1 MKKLSAIIIVFLAL
15 GCYKLSAQER
25 YAVLPFQNME
35 GKINLNVWSYKLQD
49 SLQKAIYA
57 LDPEGKYIDVA
68 PADSVEDLLAEL
80 NLDPTNPQYP
90 SDMWKAVDMLN
101 VEKVITGKFYVRAG
115 KLLINAYIYDVKT
128 KLRNPRYQA
137 KNIFKD
143 KESGL
148 EAVNIIVKRLKPALV
163 PENNR

>member
-1 MKKLSAIIIVFLAL
+1 MKKLFAILMIIFVAF

-57 LDPEGKYIDVA
+57 LDPEENHIDIA
-68 PADSVEDLLAEL
+68 PVDSVEDLLAEL

-101 VEKVITGKFYVRAG
+101 VQKVITGKFYVRAG

-143 KESGL
+143 KENGL
-148 EAVNIIVKRLKPALV
+148 EAVDIIVKRLKPALV
-163 PENNR
+163 PESN